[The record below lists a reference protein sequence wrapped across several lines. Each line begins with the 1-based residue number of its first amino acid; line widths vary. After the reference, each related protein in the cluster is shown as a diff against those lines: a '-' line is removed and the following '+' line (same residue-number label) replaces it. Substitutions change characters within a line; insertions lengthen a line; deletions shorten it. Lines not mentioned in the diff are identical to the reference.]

1 MHHNMMRTMVNTT
14 VGWMDAGTH
23 RLIPCAFVYSSSV
36 VVEVA
41 EIAQVFASSPS
52 RRRRCRASYASCSS
66 APGWLAVS
74 GSTYFPCSIFNFVG
88 GVSECAGCG
97 GLRELRGNEENS
109 FRRVPWENLSCYWRT
124 DYNFYYLCLNRISK
138 FAPEREHAEY
148 LLLWGWLVCASFPT
162 LISLRTCNE
171 WKGSANKSEFIG
183 NEAVFM
189 ITEVLSI
196 EI

>member
-1 MHHNMMRTMVNTT
+1 MHHNMMRTMVNT

-36 VVEVA
+36 VIVVVVVVA

-52 RRRRCRASYASCSS
+52 RRHRASCASCSS
-66 APGWLAVS
+66 APGWLAVVRH
-74 GSTYFPCSIFNFVG
+74 IFHVQSLTLLVVLASVVQRLVWG
-88 GVSECAGCG
+88 
-97 GLRELRGNEENS
+97 ELRGNEENS

-138 FAPEREHAEY
+138 FAPERELAEY

-162 LISLRTCNE
+162 LISLRTCNQ
-171 WKGSANKSEFIG
+171 WKGSANKSEFTR
-183 NEAVFM
+183 NERCLY
-189 ITEVLSI
+189 IQKC
-196 EI
+196 